1 MPFLLLILLVPV
13 IELTVLVQ
21 VGSQIGALGAI
32 GLTILTAIVGLSLVR
47 SQGLSVMQRA
57 QQNMA
62 QGQTTAPEVIEGG
75 MLAFAGLCLLIPG
88 FITDALG
95 ALLLLPPLRAQF
107 AKSVMNSSFIKVKM
121 ASPFQQGSFGQS
133 PFNQQGDSGG
143 QQGNTFDG
151 EFERKDD
158 HDRLK

>member
-1 MPFLLLILLVPV
+1 MPFLILILLVPIV
-13 IELTVLVQ
+13 ELTVLIQ

-32 GLTILTAIVGLSLVR
+32 GLTVLTAIVGLSLVR
-47 SQGLSVMQRA
+47 SQGLGVMQRA

-95 ALLLLPPLRAQF
+95 ALLLLPPLRQQF
-107 AKSVMNSSFIKVKM
+107 AKSVLTSRFIRFGH
-121 ASPFQQGSFGQS
+121 AQHFGHGQFQQGRSS
-133 PFNQQGDSGG
+133 QGDS
-143 QQGNTFDG
+143 QGNTFDG

-158 HDRLK
+158 RDRLN

>member
-62 QGQTTAPEVIEGG
+62 QGQNTAPEVVEGG

-95 ALLLLPPLRAQF
+95 ALLLLPPLRKQF
-107 AKSVMNSSFIKVKM
+107 AKSVLSSRVIRFGGVGGHG
-121 ASPFQQGSFGQS
+121 SFQQGPFQS
-133 PFNQQGDSGG
+133 RPNDS
-143 QQGNTFDG
+143 QTGNTIDG
-151 EFERKDD
+151 EYERKDD
-158 HDRLK
+158 NDRLN

>member
-1 MPFLLLILLVPV
+1 MPFLLLILLVPIV
-13 IELTVLVQ
+13 ELTVLIQ
-21 VGSQIGALGAI
+21 VGSQIGALSAI
-32 GLTILTAIVGLSLVR
+32 GLTVLTAIVGLSLVR

-95 ALLLLPPLRAQF
+95 ALLLLPPLRQQF
-107 AKSVMNSSFIKVKM
+107 AKSVLSSRFIRFGHTQHFGQ
-121 ASPFQQGSFGQS
+121 SPFQQGQS
-133 PFNQQGDSGG
+133 QHGD

-151 EFERKDD
+151 EFERKEDR
-158 HDRLK
+158 DRLN

>member
-1 MPFLLLILLVPV
+1 MPFLLLILLVPIV
-13 IELTVLVQ
+13 ELTVLVQ

-95 ALLLLPPLRAQF
+95 ALLLLPPLRSQF
-107 AKSVMNSSFIKVKM
+107 AKSVMNSNFIKVKM
-121 ASPFQQGSFGQS
+121 ASPFQQGSFGQG
-133 PFNQQGDSGG
+133 PFGQQGQDS